1 MDISKIGNFSP
12 AQASVPGKTQ
22 ATGSFHEIYQNQL
35 TAISP
40 MDSQPPIDAKTD
52 LMDQGDKVL
61 DLLDVYTADLG
72 NPEKT
77 LKDID
82 PLATAIEEE
91 MNVFESKWAD
101 QTHVDEEMEGFAEA
115 LTITANVA
123 LLKFRRGDFI

>member
-1 MDISKIGNFSP
+1 MDINKIGNFSP
-12 AQASVPGKTQ
+12 AQLSLPSKTQ
-22 ATGSFHEIYQNQL
+22 APGSFREIYQDRL

-40 MDSQPPIDAKTD
+40 ADSQFPIDAKTD
-52 LMDQGDKVL
+52 LINQGDKVL
-61 DLLDVYTADLG
+61 DLLDVYSDELR

-77 LKDID
+77 LKEID

-91 MNVFESKWAD
+91 LNVFESKRAD
-101 QTHVDEEMEGFAEA
+101 HPDVDKEMDGFAEA

>member
-12 AQASVPGKTQ
+12 AQLSVPGKAQTP
-22 ATGSFHEIYQNQL
+22 GSFREIYQDRL
-35 TAISP
+35 TAVSP
-40 MDSQPPIDAKTD
+40 MDSQLPIDANTD

-61 DLLDVYTADLG
+61 DLLDVYSAELG

-77 LKDID
+77 LKEID

-91 MNVFESKWAD
+91 LNTFESKWAD
-101 QTHVDEEMEGFAEA
+101 QPHVDEEMEGFAEA

>member
-12 AQASVPGKTQ
+12 AQLSLPGKVQ
-22 ATGSFHEIYQNQL
+22 ATGSFREIYQDQL

-40 MDSQPPIDAKTD
+40 VDSQFPIDAKKD

-61 DLLDVYTADLG
+61 DLLDVYTVELG

-77 LKDID
+77 LKEID

-91 MNVFESKWAD
+91 LNVFESKWAD
-101 QTHVDEEMEGFAEA
+101 TPNVDEEMEGFAEA

-123 LLKFRRGDFI
+123 LLKFRRGDYI

>member
-1 MDISKIGNFSP
+1 MDISKIGNISP
-12 AQASVPGKTQ
+12 AQVSLPGKAQ
-22 ATGSFHEIYQNQL
+22 AAGSFHEIYQDQL

-40 MDSQPPIDAKTD
+40 TDSQPPIDAKKD

-61 DLLDVYTADLG
+61 DLLNVYTTDLG

-91 MNVFESKWAD
+91 MNVFAACGRRD
-101 QTHVDEEMEGFAEA
+101 GRFCRGVDHYCQRGPAQVPAWGFH
-115 LTITANVA
+115 LN
-123 LLKFRRGDFI
+123 